1 MDRARKSQAA
11 KAPTS
16 APSGIAQ
23 LRKSIDLS
31 AEQNADPMNLDD
43 FLVPTSIAS
52 PAGISPAP
60 MPDLSA
66 SQNPHSAVPLN
77 MREKPHINIPT
88 GMPASSV
95 PKSSIP
101 TMRGG
106 GEFDYVQKRVRKTS
120 IDERRV
126 RLICPIMP
134 MPSFICIFLLVLLGS
149 YLFPS
154 SLLLILADRTFP
166 HCPWYSATLL
176 HMLIPNRTGND
187 QPNFRPRCL
196 R

>member
-1 MDRARKSQAA
+1 VDRAKKNQAI
-11 KAPTS
+11 KLSAP

-60 MPDLSA
+60 IPDLA
-66 SQNPHSAVPLN
+66 TNQHSQSAVPLN
-77 MREKPHINIPT
+77 MRQKPHINVPT

-101 TMRGG
+101 IMHG

-126 RLICPIMP
+126 SLRSLLITLML
-134 MPSFICIFLLVLLGS
+134 CIVHIYALVVLGS
-149 YLFPS
+149 YCFLGNRLRFTAPQTP
-154 SLLLILADRTFP
+154 LHRRQNAAIPPLVLIL
-166 HCPWYSATLL
+166 
-176 HMLIPNRTGND
+176 NRIEND
-187 QPNFRPRCL
+187 QPSSRPMCL
-196 R
+196 Q